1 MNKNKFLIVGRRVA
15 NVDAWEKV
23 TGSAKY
29 TVDMVLPNMLHGKI
43 LRSPHPHA
51 RIMGI
56 DTHRAEELPGVK
68 IVLTGKD
75 TLGVKNGIWRSYRDL
90 CDEEILCRE
99 KVRYVGDAVATLA
112 ATTKEIAEEALH
124 LIDVE
129 YEVLPAAFDPLD
141 AMQAGMPEIHEGFER
156 NLNVY
161 RQIEWGDVDE
171 AFKEC
176 DHIREDTFHCS
187 SQAHACLEPHCAIA
201 SFSHDGKLT
210 VWTSTQSNYYTQL
223 LLSDMTG
230 LREGDIKVIKPHVG
244 GGFGG
249 KLSLDSAQYCASLL
263 SMKLKRPVKIV
274 LSRPEEFAATK
285 RRTPIHYQLKLGAM
299 KDGRIVARKV
309 RAITEGGAYT
319 ALGGT
324 AIYLTGFFS
333 SFPYKYDNYQYDG
346 FRVYTNNETTSACR
360 GFGAP
365 QANFVSESQIDMM
378 AEDLGIDPVQFRL
391 KNAMTPNHVIPE
403 QATILSCEIKQ
414 CLGAIDKWIKSRGL
428 LPPNHGIGISAYGF
442 MSGGIFNWIDT
453 PYAFAAAMVKINV
466 DGKVDLFTGANEI
479 GQGSNTTLCMICAEE
494 LGVRLEDITLH
505 TGDTSTCPVDLGAW
519 GSRQTLMS
527 GNAVKMA
534 AAEAKRQLL
543 EVAFH
548 QLKPNVIYDLD
559 IKDRWVHLVERPY
572 RRISYF
578 DVVKDAVRGKEG
590 NTIIGHGHYTP
601 HGKGMVSPAYSFG
614 VQAVEVSVDT
624 ETGKVDLIHIATA
637 HECGQV
643 INPIGLE
650 GQVEGASIMA
660 AGWVLTEDLQTRNGK
675 ILNDNFRDYK
685 LLLAC
690 DVPEMS
696 VIEVDSYE
704 PEGPYGAKEAGEG
717 LTIPGGAAIANAIYN
732 AVGVRITDMP
742 ITPEKIIRALEG
754 KLVQEEEEKK
764 QLVAGA

>member
-1 MNKNKFLIVGRRVA
+1 
-15 NVDAWEKV
+15 
-23 TGSAKY
+23 
-29 TVDMVLPNMLHGKI
+29 MLYGKI

-51 RIMGI
+51 RIIGI

-75 TLGVKNGIWRSYRDL
+75 TLGRKNGIWRSYRDL

-112 ATTKEIAEEALH
+112 ATDEEIAKEALA

-129 YEVLPAAFDPLD
+129 YEVLPAAFDPID
-141 AMQAGMPEIHEGFER
+141 AMEEGMAEIHEGYER
-156 NLNVY
+156 NMNVY
-161 RQIEWGDVDE
+161 RQIEWGDVEE

-176 DHIREDTFHCS
+176 DQVREDTFHCS
-187 SQAHACLEPHCAIA
+187 SQVHACLEPHCAIA

-210 VWTSTQSNYYTQL
+210 VWTSTQSMYYTQL

-263 SMKLKRPVKIV
+263 SMKLMRPVKIV
-274 LSRPEEFAATK
+274 LSRAEEFAATK
-285 RRTPIHYQLKLGAM
+285 RRTPIHYHLKLGARR
-299 KDGRIVARKV
+299 DGTLVAKKV

-319 ALGGT
+319 AMGGT
-324 AIYLTGFFS
+324 ALYLTGFFS
-333 SFPYKYDNYQYDG
+333 SFPYKYANYQYDG
-346 FRVYTNNETTSACR
+346 FRVYTNNEATSACR

-365 QANFVSESQIDMM
+365 QANFVGESQIDMM
-378 AEDLGIDPVQFRL
+378 AEDLGIDPIEMRL
-391 KNAMTPNHVIPE
+391 KNAMTPGHVIPE
-403 QATILSCEIKQ
+403 QATILSCELKQ
-414 CLGAIDKWIKSRGL
+414 CLEAIDKWIKSRGP
-428 LPPNHGIGISAYGF
+428 LPTHHGIGVSAYGF

-453 PYAFAAAMVKINV
+453 PYAFAAALVKINV
-466 DGKVDLFTGANEI
+466 DGKVDLFIGANEI
-479 GQGSNTTLCMICAEE
+479 GQGSSTTLSMICAEE
-494 LGVRLEDITLH
+494 LGVHLEDITLH
-505 TGDTSTCPVDLGAW
+505 VGDTSVCPVDLGAW

-534 AAEAKRQLL
+534 AADAKKQLL

-559 IKDRWVHLVERPY
+559 IKDHWVFLTERPY

-578 DVVKDAVRGKEG
+578 DVVKDAVRGRQG
-590 NTIIGHGHYTP
+590 NTILGHGHYTP

-614 VQAVEVSVDT
+614 VQAAEVKVDI

-637 HECGQV
+637 HECGKV

-650 GQVEGASIMA
+650 GQVEGASVMA
-660 AGWVLTEDLQTRNGK
+660 AGWALTEELQSSNGK

-685 LLLAC
+685 LLLAP
-690 DVPEMS
+690 DVPECS
-696 VIEVDSYE
+696 VIEVESYE

-732 AVGVRITDMP
+732 AVGVRIKDMP
-742 ITPEKIIRALEG
+742 LTPEKVLRALEA
-754 KLVQEEEEKK
+754 KRLEEEQDDER
-764 QLVAGA
+764 VASA